1 MEATGTKKFVITDLG
16 ENNVELPPNYS
27 TDIEG
32 EYKLINLINEPKEKY
47 KLAAECKYAKIYKRE
62 VSIKN
67 QLIIIYNYIFIKQ
80 GENDIQLLKSYGKLP
95 FPISK
100 IRPVLN
106 DTVGMDKW
114 ETTYKKH
121 EIIEKFPTENGIDK
135 EIQYLYIKMPMFMTD
150 RDLVKENL
158 TWNEYNGNPKT
169 MLIYSKSTTNAK
181 YPPKEKPIRAD
192 MIISGMYLKEI
203 SDKETLIY
211 MINNFDLKITTGKSV
226 VDKAAPEKATNFFPN
241 LIKYIESKNKK

>member
-1 MEATGTKKFVITDLG
+1 
-16 ENNVELPPNYS
+16 
-27 TDIEG
+27 
-32 EYKLINLINEPKEKY
+32 
-47 KLAAECKYAKIYKRE
+47 
-62 VSIKN
+62 
-67 QLIIIYNYIFIKQ
+67 
-80 GENDIQLLKSYGKLP
+80 
-95 FPISK
+95 
-100 IRPVLN
+100 
-106 DTVGMDKW
+106 MDKW